1 MDVKLIN
8 IELQIDKTI
17 VLCIDYKLLEY
28 KQRERQPN
36 LSLLTHI
43 VFFFLG
49 FSHPLDTPINILINK
64 MS

>member
-43 VFFFLG
+43 VFFF
-49 FSHPLDTPINILINK
+49 F
-64 MS
+64 